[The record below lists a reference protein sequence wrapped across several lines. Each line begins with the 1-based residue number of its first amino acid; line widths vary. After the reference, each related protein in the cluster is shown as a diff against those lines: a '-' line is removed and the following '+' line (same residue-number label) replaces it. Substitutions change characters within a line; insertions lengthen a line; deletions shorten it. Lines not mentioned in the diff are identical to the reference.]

1 MESHFFVDIHCHPG
15 IKAYA
20 RSYAQTPGLQ
30 SNNPNHRT
38 SVWYRDAPSLFDKIK
53 NYIASL
59 TNFIQSDAS
68 SLILGRVSVV
78 CYSFYPQEKGFFIN
92 KVGTGI
98 VSDAL
103 TTLAT
108 EFGKERIDH
117 LQAMPSYWDDL
128 KTEMNFL
135 KQQENTLVRV
145 DGRRVSYQIATSFAD
160 IEIADRNG
168 ELGETKVIFIPTI
181 EGGHVFD
188 QVMDCYVP
196 WDTFPGGIP
205 DDKLQVTLDRLS
217 ELRSSQN
224 GYIKPAFMTFSHHFW
239 NGLCGQARSMGG
251 MVKCI
256 LTRRMAWSKGLQPQ
270 AIK

>member
-20 RSYAQTPGLQ
+20 RSYAQTPCVQ

-38 SVWYRDAPSLFDKIK
+38 SVWHRDAPSLFDKIK

-68 SLILGRVSVV
+68 SLLQGRVSVV

-92 KVGTGI
+92 KLGTGI

-103 TTLAT
+103 TILAT

-117 LQAMPSYWDDL
+117 LQAMPSYRDDL

-135 KQQENTLVRV
+135 KQQEGSLVRV
-145 DGRRVSYQIATSFAD
+145 DGRRVSYQIATSFSD

-196 WDTFPGGIP
+196 WDTFPGGI
-205 DDKLQVTLDRLS
+205 LMINYRLP
-217 ELRSSQN
+217 LRGSAN
-224 GYIKPAFMTFSHHFW
+224 
-239 NGLCGQARSMGG
+239 
-251 MVKCI
+251 
-256 LTRRMAWSKGLQPQ
+256 
-270 AIK
+270 